1 MKHPSLTTLFA
12 LADVQSV
19 ASYDTSNNKAIHTR
33 FFPKIEN
40 LFCVIKVEF
49 KFAVVDINFK
59 YKSHFMFCLG
69 STPGLDVVQ
78 LSVDGLDYG
87 RQVG

>member
-33 FFPKIEN
+33 FFLKIEN
-40 LFCVIKVEF
+40 LFCVKVDF

-59 YKSHFMFCLG
+59 YKSHFMSCLG
-69 STPGLDVVQ
+69 STPGLHVVQ
-78 LSVDGLDYG
+78 LSVDGLHYD